1 MPATTTRQEALER
14 ICKTFHDALER
25 MIPADENQRLQGNTF
40 RDFELQTQA
49 FKAALIPVLLEE
61 RARLTESAELKE
73 AGCCPHCGS
82 QRTRWIAATDQKE
95 IRGPD
100 GVIVLTKQHARC
112 RSCDRSFSPSG
123 S

>member
-25 MIPADENQRLQGNTF
+25 VIPADENQRLQGNNF
-40 RDFELQTQA
+40 RDFELQVQA

-82 QRTRWIAATDQKE
+82 HRTRWIPGMNGSSMTTLFRKPVNPSAA
-95 IRGPD
+95 I
-100 GVIVLTKQHARC
+100 
-112 RSCDRSFSPSG
+112 SY
-123 S
+123 

>member
-1 MPATTTRQEALER
+1 MSATTTRKEALER

-25 MIPADENQRLQGNTF
+25 MIPADENQRLSGNTF
-40 RDFELQTQA
+40 RDFELQAQA
-49 FKAALIPVLLEE
+49 FKAALIPTLLEE
-61 RARLTESAELKE
+61 RARLSGSAEMKE
-73 AGCCPHCGS
+73 VGCCPHCGS
-82 QRTRWIAATDQKE
+82 KKTRWTTAPVQKE

-100 GVIVLTKQHARC
+100 GVLVLTKQHARC

>member
-1 MPATTTRQEALER
+1 MAATTTRKEALER
-14 ICKTFHDALER
+14 LGKVFHDALER
-25 MIPADENQRLQGNTF
+25 MIPADENQRLPGDTF
-40 RDFELQTQA
+40 RDFEIQAQA
-49 FKAALIPVLLEE
+49 FKAALIPTLLEE
-61 RARLTESAELKE
+61 RARLADSAELEE

-82 QRTRWIAATDQKE
+82 RKTRWTTEPLQKE
-95 IRGPD
+95 VRGPD